1 MRAPSRGRMLRAL
14 SPVERSAT
22 SRTVFGLVQVRAL
35 EPTVPLGAVPL
46 GLARPAVVFALKSLA
61 RADAYE
67 HWLLARQKAYDYSTL
82 CYRDQ
87 QPTPGVLPLTDYLP
101 FLAAE

>member
-1 MRAPSRGRMLRAL
+1 MNVLAVAERARGGPASRFKNYAVVKVSSG
-14 SPVERSAT
+14 VGC
-22 SRTVFGLVQVRAL
+22 GLVVN
-35 EPTVPLGAVPL
+35 G
-46 GLARPAVVFALKSLA
+46 GLARPAVVSALKSLA
-61 RADAYE
+61 RDDAYE
-67 HWLLARQKAYDYSTL
+67 HWLLARQRAYDYATL